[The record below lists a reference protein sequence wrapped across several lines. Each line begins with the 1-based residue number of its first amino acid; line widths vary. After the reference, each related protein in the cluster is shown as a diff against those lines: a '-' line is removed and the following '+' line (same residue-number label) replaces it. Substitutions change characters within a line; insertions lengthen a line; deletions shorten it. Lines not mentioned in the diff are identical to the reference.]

1 MTVIRTHVGV
11 DKRSRKT
18 EVFSE
23 FVSKLKSAPEDN
35 GDIVMLVKFPSVI
48 NIILCQNVMWVT
60 NMLCWRR
67 ILVPNSIRIFY
78 YL

>member
-23 FVSKLKSAPEDN
+23 FVSKLKSASEDN

-60 NMLCWRR
+60 DMLCWRR
-67 ILVPNSIRIFY
+67 IPVPNSIRIFY